1 MTMLYIDKYENHKHN
16 QVDIASQGIK
26 ERQED
31 NGKRAVRDYGCY
43 VLG

>member
-31 NGKRAVRDYGCY
+31 DEKRAVRDYGCY